1 MIRVWEEEMKNIL
14 GSSIEN
20 KYGPFEHSDVK
31 LDTSAHFPNKKCVFL
46 LMRFLKK
53 NVQRVILLKEP

>member
-1 MIRVWEEEMKNIL
+1 MKNIL

-31 LDTSAHFPNKKCVFL
+31 LDTSAHFPNK
-46 LMRFLKK
+46 

>member
-1 MIRVWEEEMKNIL
+1 MKNIL

-46 LMRFLKK
+46 FMSFLKK